1 MPILLRGVEGIQAY
15 MGFNLGKS
23 SWVEIDQ
30 AMINNFASVTDDS
43 DWLCVD
49 EDRARNGPFGGTVAQ
64 SYLILSLVTPML
76 HDIYLLE
83 GVGHSSH
90 HGLNRLRFP
99 APVPVN
105 SSVRLD
111 ATLRSVE
118 RVEEGVEL
126 LLECAMECDGRSTP
140 VLLAEIICRVWPAD
154 CATARSTVPG

>member
-15 MGFNLGKS
+15 TGFDLGKS

-30 AMINNFASVTDDS
+30 GMVNSFASTTDDW

-49 EDRARNGPFGGTVAQ
+49 EDRAKIGPFGRTVAQ

-76 HDIYLLE
+76 RDIYLLE
-83 GVGHSSH
+83 GIGYSSH

-118 RVEEGVEL
+118 PVTEGVEL
-126 LLECAMECDGRSTP
+126 VLECAMECDGTSAP
-140 VLLAEIICRVWPAD
+140 VLLAEIIYRVWPED
-154 CATARSTVPG
+154 CAEAGSAIPG